1 MTPRRFI
8 LIPVIVLFLY
18 LGTYTW
24 NQRTGFLDNLATQIG
39 LEATGG
45 ILKPIRVLRSTLE
58 DFWEKYFDL
67 VGVRE
72 ENERLKKDIVAI
84 HAQIVQ
90 AGEYRAEAERLR
102 KLLSMPPDEQWR
114 TTAARVLAG
123 RMGPNSVLE
132 TVTINRGYLAGGLP
146 GTPLATELGLVG
158 RVLRA
163 SPTTA
168 TALLLTDPGSRIAVL
183 SQNTRAPGVL
193 SGRGARHPL
202 EMRFVA
208 RNSEVEEGE
217 MLVTSGLDGVYPKGI
232 PVARVVSVAPSD
244 YSQFMAVMATPL
256 VDVERL
262 EEVLLL
268 ERIANT
274 QMGPLSPDESPTM
287 PIVPHSAP
295 ELVGP
300 VQPGNTPPPN
310 DPAQRPTQQS
320 AIPQGTATRAVQ
332 QPPPSQGTTPQR
344 PAQQNPAPQG
354 AAR

>member
-8 LIPVIVLFLY
+8 LIPVMVLFLY
-18 LGTYTW
+18 LATYTW
-24 NQRTGFLDNLATQIG
+24 NQRTGFLDNLATQLG
-39 LEATGG
+39 LESVGAV
-45 ILKPIRVLRSTLE
+45 LKPVVALRTTLE
-58 DFWEKYFDL
+58 DFWDKYFDL
-67 VGVRE
+67 VAVRE
-72 ENERLKKDIVAI
+72 ENERLKADIIAI
-84 HAQIVQ
+84 HAQTVQ
-90 AGEYRAEAERLR
+90 AGEDRAEVERLR

-114 TTAARVLAG
+114 SVGARVLAG

-146 GTPLATELGLVG
+146 GTPLATQLGLVG

-163 SPTTA
+163 SATTA

-217 MLVTSGLDGVYPKGI
+217 LLVTSGLDGVYPKGI

-244 YSQFMAVMATPL
+244 YSQFMSVLATPL

-268 ERIANT
+268 ERSAHPNST
-274 QMGPLSPDESPTM
+274 SFGPDESPTM
-287 PIVPHSAP
+287 LIVPTTAP
-295 ELVGP
+295 EMVGP
-300 VQPGNTPPPN
+300 VLPL
-310 DPAQRPTQQS
+310 PA
-320 AIPQGTATRAVQ
+320 GATR
-332 QPPPSQGTTPQR
+332 
-344 PAQQNPAPQG
+344 
-354 AAR
+354 

>member
-24 NQRTGFLDNLATQIG
+24 NQRTGFLDKIATQVG
-39 LEATGG
+39 LESVGAV
-45 ILKPIRVLRSTLE
+45 LKPVVMLRTTFE
-58 DFWEKYFDL
+58 EFWDKYFDL
-67 VGVRE
+67 VAVRE
-72 ENERLKKDIVAI
+72 ENERLKTDII
-84 HAQIVQ
+84 TIQAQIVQ
-90 AGEYRAEAERLR
+90 AGEDRAEVQRLR
-102 KLLSMPPDEQWR
+102 RLLSMPPDEQWR
-114 TTAARVLAG
+114 GVGARVLAG

-132 TVTINRGYLAGGLP
+132 TVTINLGYLTGGLP
-146 GTPLATELGLVG
+146 GAPLATEMGLVG

-193 SGRGARHPL
+193 TGRGARHPL

-217 MLVTSGLDGVYPKGI
+217 LLVTSGLDGMYPKGI

-244 YSQFMAVMATPL
+244 YSQFMAVLASPL

-268 ERIANT
+268 ERT
-274 QMGPLSPDESPTM
+274 MDTHSGPFGPDESPTM
-287 PIVPHSAP
+287 PVAPAHTP
-295 ELVGP
+295 ELIGP
-300 VQPGNTPPPN
+300 VLPVLPNQPVQGNRVNQGNQPNQANQGSATPPA
-310 DPAQRPTQQS
+310 PA
-320 AIPQGTATRAVQ
+320 
-332 QPPPSQGTTPQR
+332 
-344 PAQQNPAPQG
+344 NG
-354 AAR
+354 ASR